1 MAKHDMDTTL
11 DEDDTVV
18 DLVAAPEYHEAD
30 IDLLVELWFD
40 EILCP

>member
-1 MAKHDMDTTL
+1 MMANDMDTTL
-11 DEDDTVV
+11 DHDDTVV

-40 EILCP
+40 EIVQR